1 MEHRDANRREN
12 RAQPE
17 RQDHRGSEGDGDRV
31 QRAVRS
37 VSAGARRNRGTVAAA
52 GLAASSIAM
61 IAGGMNPDAEA
72 PAQAALDGLAHASET
87 VRREIVPAAAA
98 YDLPQHEHE
107 NIDFFIDFLARDK
120 HERTAEWLERIGK
133 YGPMIQEELRARDMP
148 QDLLY
153 LTMIE
158 SGFDPNAYS
167 SAHAAG
173 LWQFIKETGQ
183 RYGLEVSEYVDERRD
198 PVKAT
203 GAALT
208 YLQDMHERF
217 DSWFLAA
224 AGYNT
229 GENRV
234 GRLMR
239 EVTGSERGS
248 EEDYWMIWSRLP
260 RETRDYVPLMLAVRE
275 IAAEPAKYGFTN
287 VELQDPLAFDEVIVP
302 GGTSL
307 ADVAAAAGVN
317 QAVVDDLNP
326 HFVKKMTPPGRE
338 MAVRVP
344 VGQQQRVAA
353 AFEQPTQLSER
364 EFAD

>member
-1 MEHRDANRREN
+1 MEHRDADRQEK
-12 RAQPE
+12 RAQAE
-17 RQDHRGSEGDGDRV
+17 SHDRRATDGDGDRV
-31 QRAVRS
+31 RQAARS
-37 VSAGARRNRGTVAAA
+37 VSAAVRKNRGTVAAA

-61 IAGGMNPDAEA
+61 IAGGMNPEAES
-72 PAQAALDGLAHASET
+72 PVERALGGLADASET

-98 YDLPQHEHE
+98 YDLPQPEHE
-107 NIDFFIDFLARDK
+107 NIDFFITYLAQDK

-173 LWQFIKETGQ
+173 LWQFIAETGQ

-208 YLQDMHERF
+208 YLQEMHDRF

-248 EEDYWMIWSRLP
+248 EEDYWQIWSRLP

-287 VELQDPLAFDEVIVP
+287 VQLQEPLAFDEVIVP

-317 QAVVDDLNP
+317 QAVVEDLNP
-326 HFVKKMTPPGRE
+326 HFVKKMTPPDRE

-344 VGQQQRVAA
+344 VGQQQQVAA
-353 AFEQPTQLSER
+353 AFEQPTQVAER